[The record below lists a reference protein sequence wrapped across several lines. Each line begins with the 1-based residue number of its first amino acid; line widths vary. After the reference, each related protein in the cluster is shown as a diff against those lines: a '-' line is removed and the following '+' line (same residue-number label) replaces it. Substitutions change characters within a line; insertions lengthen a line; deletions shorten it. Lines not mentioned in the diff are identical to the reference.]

1 MRPIFPLLALLLPTL
16 AQAWGNHSPMCY
28 RAFERMPEV
37 ANAAPVTA
45 EPLVDFLRSQEAPI
59 AALLDGQEAASREHL
74 KTYAPRPEALRFTAD
89 ARRSDADRRAALL
102 RALRLSPQSR
112 LALYLQPDPRE
123 PDTQRPPLDA
133 ALVTAVKPGAGATQ
147 RFIALSPG
155 EAVAPLAVLASACDE
170 PDYGHDLNLFDDNP
184 GHPGYGFGRQPFGNP
199 AVAIGSQAPF
209 HMGFFHQ
216 GAIFDML
223 APGFTRS
230 FVEMRVMQYAG
241 LAQLAWRSGHAYWGW
256 RFAGMALHHIEDL
269 TQPYHASAA
278 PGATLGRMLWANL
291 QAGLGAA
298 AELHGLVVLQGNR
311 HFVLE
316 KFQTNWILDDAR
328 QRRDGPLELA
338 LRDASREPRCALPGL
353 GLGLCAR
360 RRRGRGPCGRAG
372 DGRGRRGRRTGT
384 FRQRPGAGL
393 RGRRGALR
401 PRAGARHAGPAPG
414 PAAPGRRTARPFR
427 RAQPQCA
434 AGHAEGS
441 REIAPLNFV
450 SGEISIVSWRRIAFF
465 TKAMLES
472 DDMRHD
478 LTTLNL
484 VLAIEQTRSI
494 TRGAAQEHLALAA
507 ASKRLSDLESRL
519 GVQLFERRARGVEP
533 TEAGRAL
540 VRHIRSLHA
549 SLYALE
555 TEVME
560 FSRGIKGHLRIAA
573 NSSAITEALPP
584 HLVGFSQAHGQIRIS
599 LEDLT
604 SAEAQ
609 AAVAEGRA
617 DVGVFSPPL
626 LDNRLQT
633 WVFAH
638 GRLAALVP
646 LKHPLAQREEVT
658 FDDLLAYDLIGL
670 HAGASA
676 QELMREQAAARGRT
690 LNARWQVR
698 GFDAIAQLVEAG
710 LGVAVLP
717 EQPAERFTRVFGV
730 RCLRL
735 EEPWAEREY
744 VLGVLRQQRLP
755 TVVQRFV
762 DTLIPRDKQ

>member
-1 MRPIFPLLALLLPTL
+1 
-16 AQAWGNHSPMCY
+16 
-28 RAFERMPEV
+28 
-37 ANAAPVTA
+37 
-45 EPLVDFLRSQEAPI
+45 
-59 AALLDGQEAASREHL
+59 
-74 KTYAPRPEALRFTAD
+74 
-89 ARRSDADRRAALL
+89 
-102 RALRLSPQSR
+102 
-112 LALYLQPDPRE
+112 
-123 PDTQRPPLDA
+123 
-133 ALVTAVKPGAGATQ
+133 
-147 RFIALSPG
+147 
-155 EAVAPLAVLASACDE
+155 
-170 PDYGHDLNLFDDNP
+170 
-184 GHPGYGFGRQPFGNP
+184 
-199 AVAIGSQAPF
+199 
-209 HMGFFHQ
+209 
-216 GAIFDML
+216 
-223 APGFTRS
+223 
-230 FVEMRVMQYAG
+230 
-241 LAQLAWRSGHAYWGW
+241 
-256 RFAGMALHHIEDL
+256 
-269 TQPYHASAA
+269 
-278 PGATLGRMLWANL
+278 
-291 QAGLGAA
+291 
-298 AELHGLVVLQGNR
+298 
-311 HFVLE
+311 
-316 KFQTNWILDDAR
+316 
-328 QRRDGPLELA
+328 
-338 LRDASREPRCALPGL
+338 
-353 GLGLCAR
+353 
-360 RRRGRGPCGRAG
+360 
-372 DGRGRRGRRTGT
+372 
-384 FRQRPGAGL
+384 
-393 RGRRGALR
+393 
-401 PRAGARHAGPAPG
+401 
-414 PAAPGRRTARPFR
+414 
-427 RAQPQCA
+427 
-434 AGHAEGS
+434 
-441 REIAPLNFV
+441 
-450 SGEISIVSWRRIAFF
+450 
-465 TKAMLES
+465 
-472 DDMRHD
+472 MRHD

-584 HLVGFSQAHGQIRIS
+584 HLVGFSQAHSQIRIS
-599 LEDLT
+599 MEDLT
-604 SAEAQ
+604 SAEVQ

-617 DVGVFSPPL
+617 DVGVFTPPL
-626 LDNRLQT
+626 VDNRLQT
-633 WVFAH
+633 WVVGH

-646 LKHPLAQREEVT
+646 LKHPLSAREEVT

-676 QELMREQAAARGRT
+676 QELMREQAAARGKT

-730 RCLRL
+730 RSIRL

>member
-1 MRPIFPLLALLLPTL
+1 
-16 AQAWGNHSPMCY
+16 
-28 RAFERMPEV
+28 
-37 ANAAPVTA
+37 
-45 EPLVDFLRSQEAPI
+45 
-59 AALLDGQEAASREHL
+59 
-74 KTYAPRPEALRFTAD
+74 
-89 ARRSDADRRAALL
+89 
-102 RALRLSPQSR
+102 
-112 LALYLQPDPRE
+112 
-123 PDTQRPPLDA
+123 
-133 ALVTAVKPGAGATQ
+133 
-147 RFIALSPG
+147 
-155 EAVAPLAVLASACDE
+155 
-170 PDYGHDLNLFDDNP
+170 
-184 GHPGYGFGRQPFGNP
+184 
-199 AVAIGSQAPF
+199 
-209 HMGFFHQ
+209 
-216 GAIFDML
+216 
-223 APGFTRS
+223 
-230 FVEMRVMQYAG
+230 
-241 LAQLAWRSGHAYWGW
+241 
-256 RFAGMALHHIEDL
+256 
-269 TQPYHASAA
+269 
-278 PGATLGRMLWANL
+278 
-291 QAGLGAA
+291 
-298 AELHGLVVLQGNR
+298 
-311 HFVLE
+311 
-316 KFQTNWILDDAR
+316 
-328 QRRDGPLELA
+328 
-338 LRDASREPRCALPGL
+338 
-353 GLGLCAR
+353 
-360 RRRGRGPCGRAG
+360 
-372 DGRGRRGRRTGT
+372 
-384 FRQRPGAGL
+384 
-393 RGRRGALR
+393 
-401 PRAGARHAGPAPG
+401 
-414 PAAPGRRTARPFR
+414 
-427 RAQPQCA
+427 
-434 AGHAEGS
+434 
-441 REIAPLNFV
+441 
-450 SGEISIVSWRRIAFF
+450 
-465 TKAMLES
+465 
-472 DDMRHD
+472 MRHD

-584 HLVGFSQAHGQIRIS
+584 HLVSFSQAHAQIRIS

-604 SAEAQ
+604 SAEVQ

-617 DVGVFSPPL
+617 DVGVFTPPL

-633 WVFAH
+633 WTVGH

-646 LKHPLAQREEVT
+646 LKHPLAQREEVG

-676 QELMREQAAARGRT
+676 QELMLEQAAARGKP

-730 RCLRL
+730 RALRL

-762 DTLIPRDKQ
+762 DALIPRDKQ